1 MLFRSLI
8 AAVVF
13 IAVTLPAAAE
23 RRVALVLG
31 NGAYKSAPKLANPA
45 RDAEAVAA
53 MLKRQDF
60 EVVLAIDQ
68 DREGMFAAIDRFAEL
83 ARGADAALFYYA
95 GHGLQIDNKNLL
107 VPIEA
112 QIRSELDA
120 TRKTVE
126 VDTVLNQTMSDAK
139 VKIVLLDACRENPF
153 STDIANDQQ
162 KKTRNITVKGGLA
175 EMKPGKGS
183 IIQFATAA
191 GALAVDGK
199 QGENSPF
206 TKALL
211 KHLSKPDLEIQH
223 ALTMVRGDVAEETGD
238 VQEPWY
244 KTNITGF
251 FFMKG
256 SQAAALPS
264 ALQPTAPA
272 ATASAAGNDGQ
283 KEVLFWETIKASTSP
298 DDFKAYLD
306 QYPNGTYAGLA
317 RNRIAQI
324 QKPAV
329 VAALPT
335 TTSAETRAIPPQVT
349 RQTASAEDLR
359 STEANAA
366 SEDAIGLSRDAW
378 KEVQTRLSALG
389 LRKGSIDGK
398 PGDVT
403 RASVKTWQNTR
414 GYMASGYL
422 NKIQHDS
429 LLGEQISAAAL
440 AKVTRGD
447 DDGDTSA
454 AQQPAAAP
462 RRQAR
467 QSSGGGN
474 NSGGGG
480 NGGNSA
486 GEVIFKEVI
495 KQGVGAI
502 GRKMGVPW

>member
-1 MLFRSLI
+1 MLIRCLI
-8 AAVVF
+8 AVF
-13 IAVTLPAAAE
+13 VFFAVTLPAAAE

-31 NGAYKSAPKLANPA
+31 NGNYKSAPKLANPA

-68 DREGMFAAIDRFAEL
+68 DREGMFAAIDKFAEL

-153 STDIANDQQ
+153 STEIANDQQ
-162 KKTRNITVKGGLA
+162 KKTRAITVKGGLA

-183 IIQFATAA
+183 VIQFATAA

-199 QGENSPF
+199 EGENSPF
-206 TKALL
+206 TKAIL
-211 KHLSKPDLEIQH
+211 KHLSKADVEIQH
-223 ALTMVRGDVAEETGD
+223 ALTLVRGDVAEETRD
-238 VQEPWY
+238 VQQPWY
-244 KTNITGF
+244 STNITGF
-251 FFMKG
+251 FYMKG
-256 SQAAALPS
+256 AQPAALPS
-264 ALQPTAPA
+264 APQPSASS
-272 ATASAAGNDGQ
+272 ATSSGAGSDGQ
-283 KEVLFWETIKASTSP
+283 KEVLFWESIVKSTSP
-298 DDFKAYLD
+298 EDFKAYLD

-317 RNRIAQI
+317 RNRIAQL

-329 VAALPT
+329 VATLPAPA
-335 TTSAETRAIPPQVT
+335 SAETRAITAPVT
-349 RQTASAEDLR
+349 RPIANAEDLR
-359 STEANAA
+359 TTEANAA
-366 SEDAIGLSRDAW
+366 SEDAIGLSKDAW

-403 RASVKTWQNTR
+403 RASVKTWQSQR

-422 NKIQHDS
+422 NKIQHDA

-447 DDGDTSA
+447 DDSDSS
-454 AQQPAAAP
+454 QPAAP

-467 QSSGGGN
+467 QNSGGGSSGGGG
-474 NSGGGG
+474 S
-480 NGGNSA
+480 GGNST
-486 GEVIFKEVI
+486 GDVIVKEVI

-502 GRKMGVPW
+502 GRKFGVPW